1 MKQNKLMLRESNKF
15 DIILNVNIQVLPSK
29 VDVVIIILLLA
40 KEKEYI
46 KILNL
51 CLEYLSVAF

>member
-1 MKQNKLMLRESNKF
+1 MPRESNKF

-29 VDVVIIILLLA
+29 IDVVIIILLLV